1 MNKTYEISDDL
12 KRMIGK
18 ENVVWNGKPKK
29 SCFVLECIFNPALGF
44 SIIWFLFDMIF
55 MSAVLNATTS
65 TSPGR
70 YFVLIFISLH
80 MMPVWMYLGGIISS
94 IRKYRNTEYVV
105 TDRGIY
111 ITGGFFAKRYD
122 FKPFTDLSHVNV
134 NRGVLDQFLG
144 VGDVISECHHGHAFK
159 LIDLPDYLEV
169 CNLIKQYQT
178 DIYAD
183 TQFPNGFRPTINSGY
198 QTSYLPY
205 ERAPRNASY
214 SYQDN
219 YFNQPVDN
227 VRDYSDNRIINNTIN
242 RPYNGN
248 NSFNASSPY
257 NRDNTYNADSSYNN
271 NTYNNSAYNTNS
283 SYSTNNTYSAD
294 SSYSKDIIVLIPPI
308 VKITPIVLIPP
319 IIILVALVMFM
330 VLTTRLMLI
339 IHATQTVLTLEINL
353 LTLAALMTLAV
364 LTILAVHMALSSPTA
379 LLIHIAPIIITTLLI
394 HMIVATLIITIAHK
408 IHMMTILQVMQNAIK
423 TLTTALVVV
432 ISMSGICNKPYSHD
446 TIQL

>member
-29 SCFVLECIFNPALGF
+29 SCFVLECIFNPALGL
-44 SIIWFLFDMIF
+44 SIIWFLFDMVF
-55 MSAVLNATTS
+55 MSATLAATTS

-70 YFVLIFISLH
+70 YFVLMFIFLH

-111 ITGGFFAKRYD
+111 MTGGFFTKRYD

-144 VGDVISECHHGHAFK
+144 VGDVISECHHGHAFR

-169 CNLIKQYQT
+169 CSLIKQYQT

-219 YFNQPVDN
+219 YFNQPTDN
-227 VRDYSDNRIINNTIN
+227 GRAYSDNRIINNTIN

-248 NSFNASSPY
+248 NSFNAGTPY
-257 NRDNTYNADSSYNN
+257 NRDNTYSSNTSYNN
-271 NTYNNSAYNTNS
+271 AGRSSDVYGVDNSFDANNSRNANSPYSGDKPFNTGSSYDTSSSHNTGS
-283 SYSTNNTYSAD
+283 SYGTVESYGTANSYSTNNYYNTANSYD
-294 SSYSKDIIVLIPPI
+294 SSNANNNYSSQNTYDDYPSSSTKRYKDFDNSIGGSD
-308 VKITPIVLIPP
+308 
-319 IIILVALVMFM
+319 FD
-330 VLTTRLMLI
+330 
-339 IHATQTVLTLEINL
+339 EWN
-353 LTLAALMTLAV
+353 
-364 LTILAVHMALSSPTA
+364 
-379 LLIHIAPIIITTLLI
+379 
-394 HMIVATLIITIAHK
+394 
-408 IHMMTILQVMQNAIK
+408 MQ
-423 TLTTALVVV
+423 
-432 ISMSGICNKPYSHD
+432 
-446 TIQL
+446 

>member
-29 SCFVLECIFNPALGF
+29 SCFVLECIFNPALGL
-44 SIIWFLFDMIF
+44 SIIWFLFDMVF
-55 MSAVLNATTS
+55 MSATLTATTS

-70 YFVLIFISLH
+70 YFVLMFIFLH

-111 ITGGFFAKRYD
+111 MTGGFFTKRYD

-144 VGDVISECHHGHAFK
+144 VGDVISECHHGHAFR

-169 CNLIKQYQT
+169 CSLIKQYQT

-248 NSFNASSPY
+248 NSFNAGTPY
-257 NRDNTYNADSSYNN
+257 NRDNTYSSNTSYNN
-271 NTYNNSAYNTNS
+271 AGRSSDVYGVDNSFDANNSRNANSPYSGDKPFNTGSSYDTSNSHNTGSSYGTVESYGTANSYDSSNANNNYSSQNTYDDYPSSSTKRYKDFDNSIGGSDFDEWN
-283 SYSTNNTYSAD
+283 
-294 SSYSKDIIVLIPPI
+294 
-308 VKITPIVLIPP
+308 
-319 IIILVALVMFM
+319 
-330 VLTTRLMLI
+330 
-339 IHATQTVLTLEINL
+339 
-353 LTLAALMTLAV
+353 
-364 LTILAVHMALSSPTA
+364 
-379 LLIHIAPIIITTLLI
+379 
-394 HMIVATLIITIAHK
+394 
-408 IHMMTILQVMQNAIK
+408 MQ
-423 TLTTALVVV
+423 
-432 ISMSGICNKPYSHD
+432 
-446 TIQL
+446 

>member
-29 SCFVLECIFNPALGF
+29 SCFVLECIFNPALGL
-44 SIIWFLFDMIF
+44 SIIWFLVDMVF
-55 MSAVLNATTS
+55 MSAALTATTS

-70 YFVLIFISLH
+70 YFVLMFISLH

-169 CNLIKQYQT
+169 CSLIKQYQT

-219 YFNQPVDN
+219 YFNQPTDN
-227 VRDYSDNRIINNTIN
+227 GRDYSDNRIINNTIN

-248 NSFNASSPY
+248 NSFNAGTPY
-257 NRDNTYNADSSYNN
+257 SRDNTYSSNTSYNN
-271 NTYNNSAYNTNS
+271 AGRSSDVYGVDNSFDANNSRNANSPYSGDKPFNTGSSYDTSSSHNTGS
-283 SYSTNNTYSAD
+283 SYGTVESYGTANSYSTSNYYNTANSYDSSNANNNYSSQNTYD
-294 SSYSKDIIVLIPPI
+294 DYPSSSTKRYKDFDNSIGGSD
-308 VKITPIVLIPP
+308 
-319 IIILVALVMFM
+319 FD
-330 VLTTRLMLI
+330 
-339 IHATQTVLTLEINL
+339 EWN
-353 LTLAALMTLAV
+353 
-364 LTILAVHMALSSPTA
+364 
-379 LLIHIAPIIITTLLI
+379 
-394 HMIVATLIITIAHK
+394 
-408 IHMMTILQVMQNAIK
+408 MQ
-423 TLTTALVVV
+423 
-432 ISMSGICNKPYSHD
+432 
-446 TIQL
+446 

>member
-29 SCFVLECIFNPALGF
+29 SCFVLECIFNPALGL
-44 SIIWFLFDMIF
+44 SIIWFLFDMVF
-55 MSAVLNATTS
+55 MSATLTATTS

-70 YFVLIFISLH
+70 YFVLMFIFLH

-111 ITGGFFAKRYD
+111 MTGGFFTKRYD

-144 VGDVISECHHGHAFK
+144 VGDVISECHHGHAFR

-169 CNLIKQYQT
+169 CSLIKQYQT

-219 YFNQPVDN
+219 YFNQPTDN
-227 VRDYSDNRIINNTIN
+227 GRDYSDNRIINNTIN

-248 NSFNASSPY
+248 NSFNAGTPY
-257 NRDNTYNADSSYNN
+257 NRDNTYSSNTSYNN
-271 NTYNNSAYNTNS
+271 AGRSSDVYGVDNSFDANNSRNANSPYSGDKPFNTGSSYDTSSSHNTGS
-283 SYSTNNTYSAD
+283 SYGTVESYGTANSYSTNNYYNTANSYD
-294 SSYSKDIIVLIPPI
+294 SSNANNNYSSQNTYDDYPSSSTKRYKDFDNSIGGSD
-308 VKITPIVLIPP
+308 
-319 IIILVALVMFM
+319 FD
-330 VLTTRLMLI
+330 
-339 IHATQTVLTLEINL
+339 EWN
-353 LTLAALMTLAV
+353 
-364 LTILAVHMALSSPTA
+364 
-379 LLIHIAPIIITTLLI
+379 
-394 HMIVATLIITIAHK
+394 
-408 IHMMTILQVMQNAIK
+408 MQ
-423 TLTTALVVV
+423 
-432 ISMSGICNKPYSHD
+432 
-446 TIQL
+446 

>member
-29 SCFVLECIFNPALGF
+29 SCFVLECIFNPALGL
-44 SIIWFLFDMIF
+44 SIIWFLFDMVF
-55 MSAVLNATTS
+55 MSATLEATTS

-70 YFVLIFISLH
+70 YFVLMFIFLH

-111 ITGGFFAKRYD
+111 MTSGFFTKRYD

-144 VGDVISECHHGHAFK
+144 VGDVISECHHGHAFR

-169 CNLIKQYQT
+169 CSLIKQYQT

-219 YFNQPVDN
+219 YFNQPTDN
-227 VRDYSDNRIINNTIN
+227 GRDYSDNRIINNTIN

-248 NSFNASSPY
+248 NSFNAVTPY
-257 NRDNTYNADSSYNN
+257 NRDNGYNADSSYNN
-271 NTYNNSAYNTNS
+271 NTYNTNS
-283 SYSTNNTYSAD
+283 SYSTNNTYNAD
-294 SSYSKDIIVLIPPI
+294 SSYSKD
-308 VKITPIVLIPP
+308 
-319 IIILVALVMFM
+319 
-330 VLTTRLMLI
+330 
-339 IHATQTVLTLEINL
+339 NSY
-353 LTLAALMTLAV
+353 
-364 LTILAVHMALSSPTA
+364 SSNTSYN
-379 LLIHIAPIIITTLLI
+379 
-394 HMIVATLIITIAHK
+394 
-408 IHMMTILQVMQNAIK
+408 NAGRSSDVYGVDNSFD
-423 TLTTALVVV
+423 ANN
-432 ISMSGICNKPYSHD
+432 SRNANSPYSGDKPFNTGSSYD
-446 TIQL
+446 TSSSHNTGSSYGTVESYGTANSYSTVESYGTANSYSTNNYYNTANSYDSSNANNNYSSQNTYDDYPSSSTKRYKDFDNSIGGNDFDEWNMQ

>member
-29 SCFVLECIFNPALGF
+29 SCFVLECIFNPALGL
-44 SIIWFLFDMIF
+44 SIIWFLVDMVF
-55 MSAVLNATTS
+55 MSAALTATTS

-70 YFVLIFISLH
+70 YFVLMFIFLH

-111 ITGGFFAKRYD
+111 MTGGFFTKRYD

-144 VGDVISECHHGHAFK
+144 VGDVISECHHGHAFR

-169 CNLIKQYQT
+169 CSLIKQYQT

-248 NSFNASSPY
+248 NSFNAGTPY
-257 NRDNTYNADSSYNN
+257 NRDNTYSSNTSYNNAGRSSDVYGVDNSFDANNSRNANSPYSGDKPFNTGSSYDTSSSHNTDSSYGTVESYGTANSYDSSNANN
-271 NTYNNSAYNTNS
+271 NYS
-283 SYSTNNTYSAD
+283 SQNTYD
-294 SSYSKDIIVLIPPI
+294 DYPSSSTKRYKDFDNSIGGND
-308 VKITPIVLIPP
+308 
-319 IIILVALVMFM
+319 FD
-330 VLTTRLMLI
+330 
-339 IHATQTVLTLEINL
+339 EWN
-353 LTLAALMTLAV
+353 
-364 LTILAVHMALSSPTA
+364 
-379 LLIHIAPIIITTLLI
+379 
-394 HMIVATLIITIAHK
+394 
-408 IHMMTILQVMQNAIK
+408 MQ
-423 TLTTALVVV
+423 
-432 ISMSGICNKPYSHD
+432 
-446 TIQL
+446 

>member
-29 SCFVLECIFNPALGF
+29 SCFVLECIFNPALGL
-44 SIIWFLFDMIF
+44 SIIWFLFDMVF
-55 MSAVLNATTS
+55 MSATLTATTS

-70 YFVLIFISLH
+70 YFVLMFIFLH

-111 ITGGFFAKRYD
+111 MTGGFFTKRYD

-144 VGDVISECHHGHAFK
+144 VGDVISECHHGHAFR

-169 CNLIKQYQT
+169 CSLIKQYQT

-219 YFNQPVDN
+219 YFNQPTDN

-248 NSFNASSPY
+248 NSFNAGTPY
-257 NRDNTYNADSSYNN
+257 NRDNTYSSNTSYNN
-271 NTYNNSAYNTNS
+271 AGRSSDVYGVDNSFDANNSRNANSPYSGDKPFNTGSSYDTSSSHNTGS
-283 SYSTNNTYSAD
+283 SYGTVESYGTANSYSTNNYYNTANSYD
-294 SSYSKDIIVLIPPI
+294 SSNANNNYSSQNTYDDYPSSSTKRYKDFDNSIGGSD
-308 VKITPIVLIPP
+308 
-319 IIILVALVMFM
+319 FD
-330 VLTTRLMLI
+330 
-339 IHATQTVLTLEINL
+339 EWN
-353 LTLAALMTLAV
+353 
-364 LTILAVHMALSSPTA
+364 
-379 LLIHIAPIIITTLLI
+379 
-394 HMIVATLIITIAHK
+394 
-408 IHMMTILQVMQNAIK
+408 MQ
-423 TLTTALVVV
+423 
-432 ISMSGICNKPYSHD
+432 
-446 TIQL
+446 

>member
-29 SCFVLECIFNPALGF
+29 SCFVLECIFNPALGL
-44 SIIWFLFDMIF
+44 SIIWFLFDMVF
-55 MSAVLNATTS
+55 MSATLEATTS

-70 YFVLIFISLH
+70 YFVLMFIFLH

-111 ITGGFFAKRYD
+111 MTGGFFTKRYD

-144 VGDVISECHHGHAFK
+144 VGDIISECHHGHAFR

-169 CNLIKQYQT
+169 CSLIKQYQT

-219 YFNQPVDN
+219 YFNQPTDN

-248 NSFNASSPY
+248 NSFNAGTPY
-257 NRDNTYNADSSYNN
+257 NRDNTYSSNTSYNN
-271 NTYNNSAYNTNS
+271 AGRSSDVYGVDNSFDANNSRNANSPYSGDKPFNTGSSYDTSSSHNTGSSYGTVESYGTANSYDSSNANNNYSSQNTYDDYPSSSTKRYKDFDNSIGGNDFDEWN
-283 SYSTNNTYSAD
+283 
-294 SSYSKDIIVLIPPI
+294 
-308 VKITPIVLIPP
+308 
-319 IIILVALVMFM
+319 
-330 VLTTRLMLI
+330 
-339 IHATQTVLTLEINL
+339 
-353 LTLAALMTLAV
+353 
-364 LTILAVHMALSSPTA
+364 
-379 LLIHIAPIIITTLLI
+379 
-394 HMIVATLIITIAHK
+394 
-408 IHMMTILQVMQNAIK
+408 MQ
-423 TLTTALVVV
+423 
-432 ISMSGICNKPYSHD
+432 
-446 TIQL
+446 

>member
-29 SCFVLECIFNPALGF
+29 SCFVLECIFNPALGL
-44 SIIWFLFDMIF
+44 SIIWFLFDMVF
-55 MSAVLNATTS
+55 MSATLAATTS

-70 YFVLIFISLH
+70 YFVLMFIFLH

-111 ITGGFFAKRYD
+111 MTGGFFTKRYD

-144 VGDVISECHHGHAFK
+144 VGDVISECHHGHAFR

-169 CNLIKQYQT
+169 CSLIKQYQT

-219 YFNQPVDN
+219 YFNQPTDN

-248 NSFNASSPY
+248 NSFNAGTPY
-257 NRDNTYNADSSYNN
+257 NRDNTYSSNTSYNN
-271 NTYNNSAYNTNS
+271 AGRSSDVYGVDNSFDANNSRNANSPYSGDKPFNTGSSYDTSSSHNTGSSYGTVESYGTANSYDSSNANNNYSSQNTYDDYPSSSTKRYKDFDNSIGGNDFDEWN
-283 SYSTNNTYSAD
+283 
-294 SSYSKDIIVLIPPI
+294 
-308 VKITPIVLIPP
+308 
-319 IIILVALVMFM
+319 
-330 VLTTRLMLI
+330 
-339 IHATQTVLTLEINL
+339 
-353 LTLAALMTLAV
+353 
-364 LTILAVHMALSSPTA
+364 
-379 LLIHIAPIIITTLLI
+379 
-394 HMIVATLIITIAHK
+394 
-408 IHMMTILQVMQNAIK
+408 MQ
-423 TLTTALVVV
+423 
-432 ISMSGICNKPYSHD
+432 
-446 TIQL
+446 

>member
-29 SCFVLECIFNPALGF
+29 SCFVLECIFNPALGL
-44 SIIWFLFDMIF
+44 SIIWFLFDMVF
-55 MSAVLNATTS
+55 MSATLEATTS

-70 YFVLIFISLH
+70 YFVLMFIFLH

-111 ITGGFFAKRYD
+111 MTSGFFTKRYD

-144 VGDVISECHHGHAFK
+144 VGDVISECHHGHAFR

-169 CNLIKQYQT
+169 CSLIKQYQT

-219 YFNQPVDN
+219 YFNQPTDN
-227 VRDYSDNRIINNTIN
+227 GRAYSDNRIINNTIN

-248 NSFNASSPY
+248 NSFNAGTPY
-257 NRDNTYNADSSYNN
+257 NRDNTYSSNTSYNN
-271 NTYNNSAYNTNS
+271 AGRSSDVYGVDNSFDANNSRNANSPYSGDKPFNTGSSYDTSSSHNTGSSYGTVESYGTANSYDSSNANNNYSSQNTYDDYPSSSTKRYKDFDNSIGGNDFDEWN
-283 SYSTNNTYSAD
+283 
-294 SSYSKDIIVLIPPI
+294 
-308 VKITPIVLIPP
+308 
-319 IIILVALVMFM
+319 
-330 VLTTRLMLI
+330 
-339 IHATQTVLTLEINL
+339 
-353 LTLAALMTLAV
+353 
-364 LTILAVHMALSSPTA
+364 
-379 LLIHIAPIIITTLLI
+379 
-394 HMIVATLIITIAHK
+394 
-408 IHMMTILQVMQNAIK
+408 MQ
-423 TLTTALVVV
+423 
-432 ISMSGICNKPYSHD
+432 
-446 TIQL
+446 

>member
-29 SCFVLECIFNPALGF
+29 SCFVLECIFNPALGL
-44 SIIWFLFDMIF
+44 SIIWFLFDMVF
-55 MSAVLNATTS
+55 MSATLAATTS

-70 YFVLIFISLH
+70 YFVLMFIFLH

-111 ITGGFFAKRYD
+111 MTGGFFTKRYD

-144 VGDVISECHHGHAFK
+144 VGDVISECHHGHAFR

-169 CNLIKQYQT
+169 CSLIKQYQT

-248 NSFNASSPY
+248 NSFNAGTPY
-257 NRDNTYNADSSYNN
+257 NRDNTYSSNTSYNN
-271 NTYNNSAYNTNS
+271 AGRSSDVYGVDNSFDANNSRNANSPYSGDKPFNTGSSYDTSSSHNTGS
-283 SYSTNNTYSAD
+283 SYGTVESYGTANSYSTNNYYNTANSYD
-294 SSYSKDIIVLIPPI
+294 SSNANNNYSSQNTYDDYPSSSTKRYKDFDNSIGGND
-308 VKITPIVLIPP
+308 
-319 IIILVALVMFM
+319 FD
-330 VLTTRLMLI
+330 
-339 IHATQTVLTLEINL
+339 EWN
-353 LTLAALMTLAV
+353 
-364 LTILAVHMALSSPTA
+364 
-379 LLIHIAPIIITTLLI
+379 
-394 HMIVATLIITIAHK
+394 
-408 IHMMTILQVMQNAIK
+408 MQ
-423 TLTTALVVV
+423 
-432 ISMSGICNKPYSHD
+432 
-446 TIQL
+446 

>member
-29 SCFVLECIFNPALGF
+29 SCFVLECIFNPALGL
-44 SIIWFLFDMIF
+44 SIIWFLFDMVF
-55 MSAVLNATTS
+55 MSATLEATTS

-70 YFVLIFISLH
+70 YFVLMFIFLH

-111 ITGGFFAKRYD
+111 MTGGFFTKRYD

-144 VGDVISECHHGHAFK
+144 VGDVISECHHGHAFR

-169 CNLIKQYQT
+169 CSLIKQYQT

-219 YFNQPVDN
+219 YFNQPTDN
-227 VRDYSDNRIINNTIN
+227 GRDYSDNRIINNTIN

-248 NSFNASSPY
+248 NSFNAGTPY
-257 NRDNTYNADSSYNN
+257 NRDNTYSSNTSYNN
-271 NTYNNSAYNTNS
+271 AGRSSDVYGVDNSFDANNSRNANSPYSGDKPFNTGSSYDTSSSHNTGS
-283 SYSTNNTYSAD
+283 SYGTVESYGTANSYSTNNYYNTANSYD
-294 SSYSKDIIVLIPPI
+294 SSNANNNYSSQNTYDDYPSSSTKRYKDFDNSIGGND
-308 VKITPIVLIPP
+308 
-319 IIILVALVMFM
+319 FD
-330 VLTTRLMLI
+330 
-339 IHATQTVLTLEINL
+339 EWN
-353 LTLAALMTLAV
+353 
-364 LTILAVHMALSSPTA
+364 
-379 LLIHIAPIIITTLLI
+379 
-394 HMIVATLIITIAHK
+394 
-408 IHMMTILQVMQNAIK
+408 MQ
-423 TLTTALVVV
+423 
-432 ISMSGICNKPYSHD
+432 
-446 TIQL
+446 

>member
-29 SCFVLECIFNPALGF
+29 SCFVLECIFNPALGL
-44 SIIWFLFDMIF
+44 SIIWFLFDMVF
-55 MSAVLNATTS
+55 MSATLEATTS

-70 YFVLIFISLH
+70 YFVLMFISLH
-80 MMPVWMYLGGIISS
+80 MMPVWMYLGGIVSS

-169 CNLIKQYQT
+169 CSLIKQYQT

-219 YFNQPVDN
+219 YFNQPTDN
-227 VRDYSDNRIINNTIN
+227 GRDYSDNRIINNTIN

-248 NSFNASSPY
+248 NSFNAGTPY
-257 NRDNTYNADSSYNN
+257 SRDNTYSSNTSYNN
-271 NTYNNSAYNTNS
+271 AGRSSDVYGVDNSFDANNSRNANSPYSGDKPFNTGSSYDTSSSHNTGS
-283 SYSTNNTYSAD
+283 SYGTVESYGTANSYSTNNYYNTANSYD
-294 SSYSKDIIVLIPPI
+294 SSNANNNYSSQNTYDDYPSSSTKRYKDFDNSIGGSD
-308 VKITPIVLIPP
+308 
-319 IIILVALVMFM
+319 FD
-330 VLTTRLMLI
+330 
-339 IHATQTVLTLEINL
+339 EWN
-353 LTLAALMTLAV
+353 
-364 LTILAVHMALSSPTA
+364 
-379 LLIHIAPIIITTLLI
+379 
-394 HMIVATLIITIAHK
+394 
-408 IHMMTILQVMQNAIK
+408 MQ
-423 TLTTALVVV
+423 
-432 ISMSGICNKPYSHD
+432 
-446 TIQL
+446 

>member
-29 SCFVLECIFNPALGF
+29 SCFVLECIFNPALGL
-44 SIIWFLFDMIF
+44 SSIWFLVDMVF
-55 MSAVLNATTS
+55 MSAALTATTS

-70 YFVLIFISLH
+70 YFVLMFIFLH

-144 VGDVISECHHGHAFK
+144 VGDVISECHHGHAFR

-169 CNLIKQYQT
+169 CSLIKQYQT

-219 YFNQPVDN
+219 YFNQPTDN
-227 VRDYSDNRIINNTIN
+227 GRDYSDNRIINNTIN

-248 NSFNASSPY
+248 NSFNAGTPY
-257 NRDNTYNADSSYNN
+257 NRDNTYSSNTSYNN
-271 NTYNNSAYNTNS
+271 AGRSSDVYGVDNSFDANNSRNANSPYSGDKPFNTGSSYDTSSSHNTGS
-283 SYSTNNTYSAD
+283 SYGTVESYGTANSYSTNNYYNTANSYD
-294 SSYSKDIIVLIPPI
+294 SSNANNNYSSQNTYDDYPSSSTKRYKDFDNSIGGSD
-308 VKITPIVLIPP
+308 
-319 IIILVALVMFM
+319 FD
-330 VLTTRLMLI
+330 
-339 IHATQTVLTLEINL
+339 EWN
-353 LTLAALMTLAV
+353 
-364 LTILAVHMALSSPTA
+364 
-379 LLIHIAPIIITTLLI
+379 
-394 HMIVATLIITIAHK
+394 
-408 IHMMTILQVMQNAIK
+408 MQ
-423 TLTTALVVV
+423 
-432 ISMSGICNKPYSHD
+432 
-446 TIQL
+446 

>member
-29 SCFVLECIFNPALGF
+29 SCFVLECIFNPALGL
-44 SIIWFLFDMIF
+44 SIIWFLFDMVF
-55 MSAVLNATTS
+55 MSATLAATTS

-70 YFVLIFISLH
+70 YFVLMFIFLH

-111 ITGGFFAKRYD
+111 MTGGFFTKRYD

-144 VGDVISECHHGHAFK
+144 VGDVISECHHGHAFR

-169 CNLIKQYQT
+169 CSLIKQYQT

-219 YFNQPVDN
+219 YFNQPTDN
-227 VRDYSDNRIINNTIN
+227 GRAYSDNRIINNTIN

-248 NSFNASSPY
+248 NSFNAGTPY
-257 NRDNTYNADSSYNN
+257 NRDNTYSSNTSYNN
-271 NTYNNSAYNTNS
+271 AGRSSDVYGVDNSFDANNSRNANSPYSGDKPFNTGSSYDTSSSHNTGSSYGTVESYGTANSYDSSNANNNYSSQNTYDDYPSSSTKRYKDFDNSIGGNDFDEWN
-283 SYSTNNTYSAD
+283 
-294 SSYSKDIIVLIPPI
+294 
-308 VKITPIVLIPP
+308 
-319 IIILVALVMFM
+319 
-330 VLTTRLMLI
+330 
-339 IHATQTVLTLEINL
+339 
-353 LTLAALMTLAV
+353 
-364 LTILAVHMALSSPTA
+364 
-379 LLIHIAPIIITTLLI
+379 
-394 HMIVATLIITIAHK
+394 
-408 IHMMTILQVMQNAIK
+408 MQ
-423 TLTTALVVV
+423 
-432 ISMSGICNKPYSHD
+432 
-446 TIQL
+446 

>member
-29 SCFVLECIFNPALGF
+29 SCFVLECIFNPALGL
-44 SIIWFLFDMIF
+44 SIIWFLFDMVF
-55 MSAVLNATTS
+55 MSATLTATTS

-70 YFVLIFISLH
+70 YFVLMFIFLH

-111 ITGGFFAKRYD
+111 MTGGFFTKRYD

-144 VGDVISECHHGHAFK
+144 VGDVISECHHGHAFR

-169 CNLIKQYQT
+169 CSLIKQYQT

-219 YFNQPVDN
+219 YFNQPTDN
-227 VRDYSDNRIINNTIN
+227 GRAYSDNRIINNTIN

-248 NSFNASSPY
+248 NSFNAGTPY
-257 NRDNTYNADSSYNN
+257 NRDNTYSSNTSYNN
-271 NTYNNSAYNTNS
+271 AGRSSDVYGVDNSFDANNSRNANSPYSGDKPFNTGSSYDTSSSHNTGSSYGTANTYGTVESYGTAN
-283 SYSTNNTYSAD
+283 SYSTNNYYNTANSYD
-294 SSYSKDIIVLIPPI
+294 SSNANNNYSSQNTYDDYPSSSTKRYKDFDNSIGGSD
-308 VKITPIVLIPP
+308 
-319 IIILVALVMFM
+319 FD
-330 VLTTRLMLI
+330 
-339 IHATQTVLTLEINL
+339 EWN
-353 LTLAALMTLAV
+353 
-364 LTILAVHMALSSPTA
+364 
-379 LLIHIAPIIITTLLI
+379 
-394 HMIVATLIITIAHK
+394 
-408 IHMMTILQVMQNAIK
+408 MQ
-423 TLTTALVVV
+423 
-432 ISMSGICNKPYSHD
+432 
-446 TIQL
+446 

>member
-1 MNKTYEISDDL
+1 
-12 KRMIGK
+12 
-18 ENVVWNGKPKK
+18 
-29 SCFVLECIFNPALGF
+29 
-44 SIIWFLFDMIF
+44 
-55 MSAVLNATTS
+55 
-65 TSPGR
+65 
-70 YFVLIFISLH
+70 

-257 NRDNTYNADSSYNN
+257 NN
-271 NTYNNSAYNTNS
+271 NTYNTNS
-283 SYSTNNTYSAD
+283 SYSTNNTYNAD
-294 SSYSKDIIVLIPPI
+294 SSYNKD
-308 VKITPIVLIPP
+308 
-319 IIILVALVMFM
+319 
-330 VLTTRLMLI
+330 
-339 IHATQTVLTLEINL
+339 NSY
-353 LTLAALMTLAV
+353 
-364 LTILAVHMALSSPTA
+364 SSNTSYN
-379 LLIHIAPIIITTLLI
+379 
-394 HMIVATLIITIAHK
+394 
-408 IHMMTILQVMQNAIK
+408 NAGRSSDVYGVDNSFD
-423 TLTTALVVV
+423 ANN
-432 ISMSGICNKPYSHD
+432 SRNANSPYSGDKPFNTGSSYD
-446 TIQL
+446 TSSSHNTGSSYGTVESYGTANSYSTNNYYNTANSYDSSNANNNYSSQNTYDDYPSSSTKRYKDFDNSIGGNDFDEWNMQ

>member
-29 SCFVLECIFNPALGF
+29 SCFVLECIFNPALGL
-44 SIIWFLFDMIF
+44 SIIWFLVDMVF
-55 MSAVLNATTS
+55 MSAALTATTS

-70 YFVLIFISLH
+70 YFVLMFIFLH

-144 VGDVISECHHGHAFK
+144 VGDVISECHHGHAFR

-169 CNLIKQYQT
+169 CSLIKQYQT

-219 YFNQPVDN
+219 YFNQPTDN
-227 VRDYSDNRIINNTIN
+227 GRDYSDNRIINNTIN

-248 NSFNASSPY
+248 NSFNAGTPY
-257 NRDNTYNADSSYNN
+257 NRDNTYSSNTSYNN
-271 NTYNNSAYNTNS
+271 AGRSSDVYGVDNSFDANNSRNANSPYSGDKPFNTGSSYDTSSSHNTGS
-283 SYSTNNTYSAD
+283 SYGTVESYGTANSYSTNNYYNTANSYD
-294 SSYSKDIIVLIPPI
+294 SSNANNNYSSQNTYDDYPSSSTKRYKDFDNSIGGSD
-308 VKITPIVLIPP
+308 
-319 IIILVALVMFM
+319 FD
-330 VLTTRLMLI
+330 
-339 IHATQTVLTLEINL
+339 EWN
-353 LTLAALMTLAV
+353 
-364 LTILAVHMALSSPTA
+364 
-379 LLIHIAPIIITTLLI
+379 
-394 HMIVATLIITIAHK
+394 
-408 IHMMTILQVMQNAIK
+408 MQ
-423 TLTTALVVV
+423 
-432 ISMSGICNKPYSHD
+432 
-446 TIQL
+446 

>member
-29 SCFVLECIFNPALGF
+29 SCFVLECIFNPALGL
-44 SIIWFLFDMIF
+44 SIIWFLFDMVF
-55 MSAVLNATTS
+55 MSATLAATTS

-70 YFVLIFISLH
+70 YFVLMFIFLH

-111 ITGGFFAKRYD
+111 MTGGFFTKRYD

-144 VGDVISECHHGHAFK
+144 VGDVISECHHGHAFR

-169 CNLIKQYQT
+169 CSLIKQYQT

-219 YFNQPVDN
+219 YFNQPTDN
-227 VRDYSDNRIINNTIN
+227 GRDYSDNRIINNTIN

-248 NSFNASSPY
+248 NSFNAGTPY
-257 NRDNTYNADSSYNN
+257 NRDNTYSSNTSYNN
-271 NTYNNSAYNTNS
+271 AGRSSDVYGVDNSFDANNSRNANSPYSGDKPFNTGSSYDTSSSHNTGS
-283 SYSTNNTYSAD
+283 SYGTVESYGTANSYSTNNYYNTANSYD
-294 SSYSKDIIVLIPPI
+294 SSNANNNYSSQNTYDDYPSSSTKRYKDFDNSIGGND
-308 VKITPIVLIPP
+308 
-319 IIILVALVMFM
+319 FD
-330 VLTTRLMLI
+330 
-339 IHATQTVLTLEINL
+339 EWN
-353 LTLAALMTLAV
+353 
-364 LTILAVHMALSSPTA
+364 
-379 LLIHIAPIIITTLLI
+379 
-394 HMIVATLIITIAHK
+394 
-408 IHMMTILQVMQNAIK
+408 MQ
-423 TLTTALVVV
+423 
-432 ISMSGICNKPYSHD
+432 
-446 TIQL
+446 

>member
-29 SCFVLECIFNPALGF
+29 SCFVLECIFNPALGL
-44 SIIWFLFDMIF
+44 SIIWFLVDMVF
-55 MSAVLNATTS
+55 MSAALTATTS

-70 YFVLIFISLH
+70 YFVLMFISLH

-169 CNLIKQYQT
+169 CSLIKQYQT

-219 YFNQPVDN
+219 YFNQPTDN
-227 VRDYSDNRIINNTIN
+227 VKDYSDNRIINNTIN

-248 NSFNASSPY
+248 NSYNASSPY
-257 NRDNTYNADSSYNN
+257 NRDNGYNADSSYNRGN
-271 NTYNNSAYNTNS
+271 AYNAGRSSDVYGVDNSFDANNSRNANSPYSGDKPFNTGSSYDTSSSHNTGSSYGTVESYGTANTYGTVESYGTAN
-283 SYSTNNTYSAD
+283 SYSTNNYYNTANSYD
-294 SSYSKDIIVLIPPI
+294 SSNANNNYSSQNTYDDYPSSSTKRYKDFDNSIGGSD
-308 VKITPIVLIPP
+308 
-319 IIILVALVMFM
+319 FD
-330 VLTTRLMLI
+330 
-339 IHATQTVLTLEINL
+339 EWN
-353 LTLAALMTLAV
+353 
-364 LTILAVHMALSSPTA
+364 
-379 LLIHIAPIIITTLLI
+379 
-394 HMIVATLIITIAHK
+394 
-408 IHMMTILQVMQNAIK
+408 MQ
-423 TLTTALVVV
+423 
-432 ISMSGICNKPYSHD
+432 
-446 TIQL
+446 

>member
-29 SCFVLECIFNPALGF
+29 SCFVLECIFNPALGL
-44 SIIWFLFDMIF
+44 SIIWFLFDMVF
-55 MSAVLNATTS
+55 MSATLAATTS

-70 YFVLIFISLH
+70 YFVLMFIFLH

-111 ITGGFFAKRYD
+111 MTGGFFTKRYD

-144 VGDVISECHHGHAFK
+144 VGDVISECHHGHAFR

-169 CNLIKQYQT
+169 CSLIKQYQT

-219 YFNQPVDN
+219 YFNQPTDN
-227 VRDYSDNRIINNTIN
+227 GRDYSDNRIINNTIN

-248 NSFNASSPY
+248 NSFNAGTPY
-257 NRDNTYNADSSYNN
+257 NRDNTYSSNTSYNNAGRSSDVYGVDNSFDANNSRNANSPYSGDKPFNTGSSYDTSSSHNTDSSYGTVESYGTANSYDSSNANN
-271 NTYNNSAYNTNS
+271 NYS
-283 SYSTNNTYSAD
+283 SQNTYD
-294 SSYSKDIIVLIPPI
+294 DYPSSSTKRYKDFDNSIGGND
-308 VKITPIVLIPP
+308 
-319 IIILVALVMFM
+319 FD
-330 VLTTRLMLI
+330 
-339 IHATQTVLTLEINL
+339 EWN
-353 LTLAALMTLAV
+353 
-364 LTILAVHMALSSPTA
+364 
-379 LLIHIAPIIITTLLI
+379 
-394 HMIVATLIITIAHK
+394 
-408 IHMMTILQVMQNAIK
+408 MQ
-423 TLTTALVVV
+423 
-432 ISMSGICNKPYSHD
+432 
-446 TIQL
+446 

>member
-1 MNKTYEISDDL
+1 MNKTYEISNDL

-18 ENVVWNGKPKK
+18 DNVVWNGKPKK
-29 SCFVLECIFNPALGF
+29 SCFVLECIFNPALGLA
-44 SIIWFLFDMIF
+44 IIWFLFDMVF
-55 MSAVLNATTS
+55 MSTALTGTDSN
-65 TSPGR
+65 SPGQ
-70 YFVLIFISLH
+70 YVLLIFILLH

-111 ITGGFFAKRYD
+111 MTGGFFAKQYD

-134 NRGVLDQFLG
+134 HRGVLDQLLG

-219 YFNQPVDN
+219 YFNQPADN
-227 VRDYSDNRIINNTIN
+227 GRDYSDNRIINNSIN

-248 NSFNASSPY
+248 NSYNASSPY
-257 NRDNTYNADSSYNN
+257 NRENGYNADSSYNRGNAYNADSSYNN
-271 NTYNNSAYNTNS
+271 NTYNTNS

-294 SSYSKDIIVLIPPI
+294 NSYNKDNSYSANSSY
-308 VKITPIVLIPP
+308 
-319 IIILVALVMFM
+319 
-330 VLTTRLMLI
+330 
-339 IHATQTVLTLEINL
+339 NNNN
-353 LTLAALMTLAV
+353 
-364 LTILAVHMALSSPTA
+364 SSSSSDAYGVDNSFDTNNSR
-379 LLIHIAPIIITTLLI
+379 
-394 HMIVATLIITIAHK
+394 
-408 IHMMTILQVMQNAIK
+408 NAN
-423 TLTTALVVV
+423 
-432 ISMSGICNKPYSHD
+432 SPYSGDRPYNTGSSYD
-446 TIQL
+446 TSSSYNTGSSYGTVESYSTANSYSTSNYYNTANSYDNSNANNSYSSKNTYNDYSSSSTKRYKDFDNSIGGSDFDEWNMQ

>member
-29 SCFVLECIFNPALGF
+29 SCFVLECIFNPALGL
-44 SIIWFLFDMIF
+44 SIIWFLVDMVF
-55 MSAVLNATTS
+55 MSAALTATTS

-70 YFVLIFISLH
+70 YFVLMFISLH

-169 CNLIKQYQT
+169 CSLIKQYQT

-219 YFNQPVDN
+219 YFNQPTDN
-227 VRDYSDNRIINNTIN
+227 GRDYSDNRIINNTIN

-248 NSFNASSPY
+248 NSFNAGTPY
-257 NRDNTYNADSSYNN
+257 SRDNTYSSNTSYNN
-271 NTYNNSAYNTNS
+271 AGRSSDVYGVDNSFDANNSRNANSPYSGDKPFNTGSSYDTSSSHNTGS
-283 SYSTNNTYSAD
+283 SYGTVESYGTANSYSTNNYYNTANSYD
-294 SSYSKDIIVLIPPI
+294 SSNANNNYSSQNTYDDYPSSSTKRYKDFDNSIGGSD
-308 VKITPIVLIPP
+308 
-319 IIILVALVMFM
+319 FD
-330 VLTTRLMLI
+330 
-339 IHATQTVLTLEINL
+339 EWN
-353 LTLAALMTLAV
+353 
-364 LTILAVHMALSSPTA
+364 
-379 LLIHIAPIIITTLLI
+379 
-394 HMIVATLIITIAHK
+394 
-408 IHMMTILQVMQNAIK
+408 MQ
-423 TLTTALVVV
+423 
-432 ISMSGICNKPYSHD
+432 
-446 TIQL
+446 

>member
-29 SCFVLECIFNPALGF
+29 SCFVLECIFNPALGL
-44 SIIWFLFDMIF
+44 SIIWFLFDMVF
-55 MSAVLNATTS
+55 MSATLEATTS

-70 YFVLIFISLH
+70 YFVLMFIFLH

-111 ITGGFFAKRYD
+111 MTSGFFTKRYD

-144 VGDVISECHHGHAFK
+144 VGDVISECHHGHAFR

-169 CNLIKQYQT
+169 CSLIKQYQT

-219 YFNQPVDN
+219 YFNQPTDN
-227 VRDYSDNRIINNTIN
+227 GRAYSDNRIINNTIN

-248 NSFNASSPY
+248 NSFNAGTPY
-257 NRDNTYNADSSYNN
+257 NRDNTYSSNTSYNN
-271 NTYNNSAYNTNS
+271 AGRSSDVYGVDNSFDANNSRNANSPYSGDKPFNTGSSYDTSSSHNTGS
-283 SYSTNNTYSAD
+283 SYGTVESYGTANSYSTNNYYNTANSYD
-294 SSYSKDIIVLIPPI
+294 SSNANNNYSSQNTYDDYPSSSTKRYKDFDNSIGGSD
-308 VKITPIVLIPP
+308 
-319 IIILVALVMFM
+319 FD
-330 VLTTRLMLI
+330 
-339 IHATQTVLTLEINL
+339 EWN
-353 LTLAALMTLAV
+353 
-364 LTILAVHMALSSPTA
+364 
-379 LLIHIAPIIITTLLI
+379 
-394 HMIVATLIITIAHK
+394 
-408 IHMMTILQVMQNAIK
+408 MQ
-423 TLTTALVVV
+423 
-432 ISMSGICNKPYSHD
+432 
-446 TIQL
+446 

>member
-294 SSYSKDIIVLIPPI
+294 SSYSKDNSYSANTSYS
-308 VKITPIVLIPP
+308 KDNSYSANTSYNN
-319 IIILVALVMFM
+319 
-330 VLTTRLMLI
+330 TGR
-339 IHATQTVLTLEINL
+339 
-353 LTLAALMTLAV
+353 
-364 LTILAVHMALSSPTA
+364 SSDVYGVDNSFDA
-379 LLIHIAPIIITTLLI
+379 NNSR
-394 HMIVATLIITIAHK
+394 
-408 IHMMTILQVMQNAIK
+408 NAN
-423 TLTTALVVV
+423 
-432 ISMSGICNKPYSHD
+432 SPYSGDKPFNTGSSYD
-446 TIQL
+446 TSSSHNTGSSYGTVESYGTANSYSTNNYYNTANSYDSSNANNNYSSQNTYDDYPSSDAKRYKDFDNSIGGSDFDEWNMQ

>member
-29 SCFVLECIFNPALGF
+29 SCFVLECIFNPALGL
-44 SIIWFLFDMIF
+44 SIIWFLFDMVF
-55 MSAVLNATTS
+55 MSATLAATTS

-70 YFVLIFISLH
+70 YFVLMFIFLH

-111 ITGGFFAKRYD
+111 MTGGFFTKRYD

-144 VGDVISECHHGHAFK
+144 VGDVISECHHGHAFR

-169 CNLIKQYQT
+169 CSLIKQYQT

-219 YFNQPVDN
+219 YFNQPTDN
-227 VRDYSDNRIINNTIN
+227 GRDYSDNRIINNTIN

-248 NSFNASSPY
+248 NSFNAGTPY
-257 NRDNTYNADSSYNN
+257 NRDNTYSSNTSYNN
-271 NTYNNSAYNTNS
+271 AGRSSDVYGVDNSFDANNSRNANSPYSGDKPFNTGSSYDTSSSHNTGSSYGTVESYGTANSYDSSNANNNYSSQNTYDDYPSSSTKRYKDFDNSIGGNDFDEWN
-283 SYSTNNTYSAD
+283 
-294 SSYSKDIIVLIPPI
+294 
-308 VKITPIVLIPP
+308 
-319 IIILVALVMFM
+319 
-330 VLTTRLMLI
+330 
-339 IHATQTVLTLEINL
+339 
-353 LTLAALMTLAV
+353 
-364 LTILAVHMALSSPTA
+364 
-379 LLIHIAPIIITTLLI
+379 
-394 HMIVATLIITIAHK
+394 
-408 IHMMTILQVMQNAIK
+408 MQ
-423 TLTTALVVV
+423 
-432 ISMSGICNKPYSHD
+432 
-446 TIQL
+446 

>member
-29 SCFVLECIFNPALGF
+29 SCFVLECIFNPALGL
-44 SIIWFLFDMIF
+44 SIIWFLFDMVF
-55 MSAVLNATTS
+55 MSATLTATTS

-70 YFVLIFISLH
+70 YFVLMFIFLH

-111 ITGGFFAKRYD
+111 MTGGFFTKRYD

-144 VGDVISECHHGHAFK
+144 VGDVISECHHGHAFR

-169 CNLIKQYQT
+169 CSLIKQYQT

-219 YFNQPVDN
+219 YFNQPTDN
-227 VRDYSDNRIINNTIN
+227 GRDYSDNRIINNTIN

-248 NSFNASSPY
+248 NSFNTGTPY
-257 NRDNTYNADSSYNN
+257 NRDNTYSSNTSYNN
-271 NTYNNSAYNTNS
+271 AGRSSDVYGVDNSFDANNSRNANSPYSGDKPFNTGSSYDTSSSHNTGS
-283 SYSTNNTYSAD
+283 SYGTVESYGTANSYSTNNYYNTANSYD
-294 SSYSKDIIVLIPPI
+294 SSNANNNYSSQNTYDDYPSSSTKRYKDFDNSIGGND
-308 VKITPIVLIPP
+308 
-319 IIILVALVMFM
+319 FD
-330 VLTTRLMLI
+330 
-339 IHATQTVLTLEINL
+339 EWN
-353 LTLAALMTLAV
+353 
-364 LTILAVHMALSSPTA
+364 
-379 LLIHIAPIIITTLLI
+379 
-394 HMIVATLIITIAHK
+394 
-408 IHMMTILQVMQNAIK
+408 MQ
-423 TLTTALVVV
+423 
-432 ISMSGICNKPYSHD
+432 
-446 TIQL
+446 

>member
-29 SCFVLECIFNPALGF
+29 SCFVLECIFNPALGL
-44 SIIWFLFDMIF
+44 SIIWFLFDMVF
-55 MSAVLNATTS
+55 MSATLTATTS

-70 YFVLIFISLH
+70 YFVLMFIFLH

-111 ITGGFFAKRYD
+111 MTGGFFTKRYD

-144 VGDVISECHHGHAFK
+144 VGDVISECHHGHAFR

-169 CNLIKQYQT
+169 CSLIKQYQT

-227 VRDYSDNRIINNTIN
+227 VRAYSDNRIINNTIN

-248 NSFNASSPY
+248 NSFNAGTPY
-257 NRDNTYNADSSYNN
+257 NRDNTYSSNTSYNN
-271 NTYNNSAYNTNS
+271 AGRSSDVYGVDNSFDANNSRNANSPYSGDKPFNTGSSYDTSSSHNTGSSYGTAESYGTANTYGTVESYGTANSYNTNNYYNTANSYDS
-283 SYSTNNTYSAD
+283 SNANNNYSSQNTYD
-294 SSYSKDIIVLIPPI
+294 DYPSSSTKRYKDFDNSIGGND
-308 VKITPIVLIPP
+308 
-319 IIILVALVMFM
+319 FD
-330 VLTTRLMLI
+330 
-339 IHATQTVLTLEINL
+339 EWN
-353 LTLAALMTLAV
+353 
-364 LTILAVHMALSSPTA
+364 
-379 LLIHIAPIIITTLLI
+379 
-394 HMIVATLIITIAHK
+394 
-408 IHMMTILQVMQNAIK
+408 MQ
-423 TLTTALVVV
+423 
-432 ISMSGICNKPYSHD
+432 
-446 TIQL
+446 